1 MEILAAVFVTCI
13 FIMVGSIYLYNRS
26 ENTAFHELLGQYKVA
41 KGENDILKTRVKSLE
56 EAFEFRDKKM
66 KEVMDRLSC
75 AEGKITEFKVD
86 VDAVQDHCAKIREQ
100 QINLKEQLSNKRPV
114 LRLEGP
120 VPVQVVDKIKRQLKG
135 LSK

>member
-26 ENTAFHELLGQYKVA
+26 ENTAFHELLGQYKAA

-66 KEVMDRLSC
+66 KEVMDRLAC
-75 AEGKITEFKVD
+75 AEGKITDFKVD